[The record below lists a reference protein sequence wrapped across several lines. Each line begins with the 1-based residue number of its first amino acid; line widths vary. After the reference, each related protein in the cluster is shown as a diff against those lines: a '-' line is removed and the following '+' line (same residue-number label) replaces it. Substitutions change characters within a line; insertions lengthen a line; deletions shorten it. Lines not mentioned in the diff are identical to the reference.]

1 MMTGSFRRDGGVWLA
16 FHGETWRLLW
26 CPNDHG
32 VQLPLL
38 PAFRWTSRS
47 PSHPVQAVSRRTVVG
62 RKHDQAGDKQRST
75 RQDRKHESGDSKYH
89 EDPATR
95 TTP

>member
-1 MMTGSFRRDGGVWLA
+1 MTLSFRRDGVWLWLTFRA
-16 FHGETWRLLW
+16 ETWLSLW
-26 CPNDHG
+26 SPNDR
-32 VQLPLL
+32 VDVCRLRPVWMEL
-38 PAFRWTSRS
+38 AS
-47 PSHPVQAVSRRTVVG
+47 PHSHPAQAVSRPTVVG

-89 EDPATR
+89 EDPATG